1 MRVLLIHQAF
11 VGPGEAGGTRH
22 YELARHCADEHGIRF
37 TVVASPVSYLS
48 GQTSGRAGVE
58 DYDGVRVLRA
68 YTPATLHRSFVWRII
83 AFLNFMI
90 TSGWLALRSGPA
102 DVVMGTTPPIFQAV
116 SAWATA
122 AVRRRPFLLEVRD
135 LWPEFAIDM
144 GVLKNPIVIV
154 LARWLER
161 FLYAR
166 STHLLVNSPAYRDYL
181 IAKGI
186 PPAKITF
193 IANGVEAGMFDPDPD
208 QGQGFRRAW
217 GLEDRF
223 VVTYAGALGAA
234 NDIPTLLKAAKRLS
248 ERSERS
254 QRSDRFDRDARPIH
268 FLLVGDGKERAN
280 LEALTAEWQLD
291 NVTFTGPV
299 PKAAMPEV
307 LAASDACVAIL
318 QDIPMFRTCYPNKV
332 FDYMA
337 AGRPTVLAI
346 DGVIR
351 QAMEAAQGGIFVRP
365 GDDEALAAAITR
377 LAAAPDRAKAM
388 GEAARRYVLQN
399 FDRRQ
404 QAEQFAA
411 LLQRL
416 GARAKRQERG

>member
-116 SAWATA
+116 SAWAAA

-144 GVLKNPIVIV
+144 GVLKNSIVIV

-193 IANGVEAGMFDPDPD
+193 IANGVEAGMFDPDPN
-208 QGQGFRRAW
+208 QGQDFRRAW

-234 NDIPTLLKAAKRLS
+234 NDIPTLLKAAQRL
-248 ERSERS
+248 SERS
-254 QRSDRFDRDARPIH
+254 QRSDRLDARPIH

-280 LEALTAEWQLD
+280 LEALTAAWQLD
-291 NVTFTGPV
+291 NVIFTGPV
-299 PKAAMPEV
+299 PKNVMPAV

-337 AGRPTVLAI
+337 AGRPTLLAI

-351 QAMEAAQGGIFVRP
+351 QAMEAARGGIFVRP
-365 GDDEALAAAITR
+365 GDDEALAAAITS
-377 LAAAPDRAKAM
+377 LAADPERARAM
-388 GEAARRYVLQN
+388 GEAARSYVLQN
-399 FDRRQ
+399 FDRRK

-416 GARAKRQERG
+416 GVRAKRQERG

>member
-1 MRVLLIHQAF
+1 MDVLLIHQAF

-22 YELARHCADEHGIRF
+22 YELARHCVDEHGFRF
-37 TVVASPVSYLS
+37 TVIASPISYLS
-48 GQTSGRAGVE
+48 GQATGRAEVE

-68 YTPATLHRSFVWRII
+68 YTPATLHRSFAWRII

-90 TSGWLALRSGPA
+90 TSGLLALRSGPA

-116 SAWATA
+116 SAWAVA

-144 GVLKNPIVIV
+144 GILKNPILIA
-154 LARWLER
+154 LARRLER

-181 IAKGI
+181 LSKDVRSD
-186 PPAKITF
+186 KISF
-193 IANGVEAGMFDPDPD
+193 IANGVEADMFDPDPCL
-208 QGQGFRRAW
+208 GQAFRRTW
-217 GLEDRF
+217 GLQDRF
-223 VVTYAGALGAA
+223 VVSYAGAMGAA
-234 NDIPTLLKAAKRLS
+234 NDIPTLLKAARRLLGS
-248 ERSERS
+248 PS
-254 QRSDRFDRDARPIH
+254 IH
-268 FLLVGDGKERAN
+268 FLLVGDGKERTK
-280 LEALTAEWQLD
+280 LEALKEEWKLD
-291 NVTFTGPV
+291 NVTFTGAV
-299 PKAAMPEV
+299 PKTTMPEV

-337 AGRPTVLAI
+337 AGRPTILAI

-351 QAMEAAQGGIFVRP
+351 QAMEEAQGGIFVPP
-365 GDDEALAAAITR
+365 GDDEALAAAVGA
-377 LAAAPDRAKAM
+377 LAADPKRARAM
-388 GEAARRYVLQN
+388 GGAARTYVLQH

-404 QAEQFAA
+404 QAEQFAT
-411 LLQRL
+411 LLRGL
-416 GARAKRQERG
+416 GSKSGRRNEP